1 LAFEGV
7 IEVKHF
13 LWVLTEDL
21 SEDELRQRIV
31 RPLRGLQV
39 APFYGCHIQRPASV
53 YGADRRDETPALDR
67 LCLLLGAEVVQY
79 QGANKCCGFHV
90 VGAEEKIAVQMSG
103 RHLTNA
109 KSNGAQCIVTP
120 CPLCHTVF
128 DAYQPNIERQFKTRY
143 EVPVLHVSQ
152 LVGLALGLSVE
163 AVALSRHVVGCDSIL
178 AHIGYGANSAATAA
192 NPPSA

>member
-1 LAFEGV
+1 
-7 IEVKHF
+7 
-13 LWVLTEDL
+13 
-21 SEDELRQRIV
+21 
-31 RPLRGLQV
+31 
-39 APFYGCHIQRPASV
+39 
-53 YGADRRDETPALDR
+53 
-67 LCLLLGAEVVQY
+67 
-79 QGANKCCGFHV
+79 
-90 VGAEEKIAVQMSG
+90 
-103 RHLTNA
+103 
-109 KSNGAQCIVTP
+109 
-120 CPLCHTVF
+120 VF